1 VPHIILE
8 NANFHYN
15 VYEVVGRSLK
25 VSLFRQMVGSSVE
38 RNQDKV
44 TVHALRDVSLNF
56 KPGDRVGLVGRNG
69 AGKSTLLRVIAGLA
83 HPQNGRVD
91 IQGRVVPLI
100 EKGLGVNPELSG
112 ERNLDLPLHLLGA
125 TPEELRIAKL
135 EIPEWTGLGPFFS
148 MPVRT
153 YSEGMKTRLMFAI
166 STAVS
171 ADILVLDEWLG
182 AGDIDFAEQAE
193 IRLRDYLKRAA
204 IVVLASHS
212 LDLIQQV
219 CNVAVWMDGGRAMM
233 VGRPDEV
240 IRAYTESAHRAL
252 YGGGSPFEPG

>member
-1 VPHIILE
+1 MAHIILE

-25 VSLFRQMVGSSVE
+25 VSLLRQVVGSSVE
-38 RNQDKV
+38 QDHGKV
-44 TVHALRDVSLNF
+44 TVHALRDVSLHF

-69 AGKSTLLRVIAGLA
+69 AGKSTLLRVVAGLA

-91 IQGRVVPLI
+91 IKGRVVPLI
-100 EKGLGVNPELSG
+100 EKGLGINPELTG
-112 ERNLDLPLHLLGA
+112 EHNLALPLHLLGA
-125 TPEELRIAKL
+125 TKEELRIAL
-135 EIPEWTGLGPFFS
+135 RDIPEWTGLGPFFT

-153 YSEGMKTRLMFAI
+153 YSEGMRTRLMFAI
-166 STAVS
+166 STAVN

-193 IRLRDYLKRAA
+193 IRLRDYLRRAA

-212 LDLIQQV
+212 LDLIRQV
-219 CNVAVWMDGGRAMM
+219 CNVAVWMDAGRAMM
-233 VGRPDEV
+233 VGPPEEV
-240 IRAYTESAHRAL
+240 IAAYLASAQ
-252 YGGGSPFEPG
+252 GGAPAS